1 LRKCPS
7 RTESCGPPAADRRAS
22 GPRRDGCCC
31 PRGDCR
37 SMIALS
43 RISSDSM
50 GTVSSPEHGPAN
62 GRKDTRGQTDGGE
75 QKQRANC
82 ASGRLSTR
90 FPATD
95 QVASTGPPGAGLI
108 EGPVRVAFRRSYR
121 RSYDCQGKPERC
133 RTAHHEISP
142 WSSPDRRSLG
152 CRVKSGSDLGA
163 IGDVHLIARLQ
174 VLDEG
179 LHSRGLHVDSVGHGV
194 RYRVFIDRY
203 SSIIWETMI
212 DGHTVRYRDE
222 PGTGFRRCLVANL
235 LKLLPIDSQL

>member
-1 LRKCPS
+1 MGA
-7 RTESCGPPAADRRAS
+7 RTHA
-22 GPRRDGCCC
+22 
-31 PRGDCR
+31 
-37 SMIALS
+37 
-43 RISSDSM
+43 
-50 GTVSSPEHGPAN
+50 
-62 GRKDTRGQTDGGE
+62 GQTDGGK
-75 QKQRANC
+75 QKQHGANC

-108 EGPVRVAFRRSYR
+108 EGPVRVASRP
-121 RSYDCQGKPERC
+121 SYDCQGKPERR

-179 LHSRGLHVDSVGHGV
+179 PHSRVLNVDSVGHGV